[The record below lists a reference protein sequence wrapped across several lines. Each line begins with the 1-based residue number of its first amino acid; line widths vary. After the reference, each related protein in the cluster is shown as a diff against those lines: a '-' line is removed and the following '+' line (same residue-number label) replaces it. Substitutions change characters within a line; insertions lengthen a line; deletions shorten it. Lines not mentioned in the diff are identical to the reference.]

1 MENSVEISL
10 KKKLGIKL
18 PYDPAIP
25 LLGIYPEKTI
35 NEKDTCTPVFIA
47 ALFTIA
53 MTWKQPRRPP
63 TDELWYIHAMEYY
76 SAIKKNDFESVL
88 EMWMNLEPVTQSEL
102 SQKEKDKLAHVY
114 GIQKNGTDEPLCRK
128 DTDIKNGLVDT
139 AGEGEGRSN

>member
-139 AGEGEGRSN
+139 AGEGEGGVI

>member
-1 MENSVEISL
+1 M
-10 KKKLGIKL
+10 
-18 PYDPAIP
+18 
-25 LLGIYPEKTI
+25 
-35 NEKDTCTPVFIA
+35 FIA

-53 MTWKQPRRPP
+53 RMWKQAKCPS
-63 TDELWYIHAMEYY
+63 TNELWYIHAMEYY

-139 AGEGEGRSN
+139 AGEGESRTN